1 MAYKGRRNGGVKK
14 NILRREL
21 RLFSSPNIIRVI
33 KSSMRRARHVARMG
47 DRRGAHRVLVGDV
60 RERKHLED
68 LWLEGRIREDN
79 GPSRSG
85 MGTWTGLIWFRKGKG
100 GGLL

>member
-1 MAYKGRRNGGVKK
+1 
-14 NILRREL
+14 
-21 RLFSSPNIIRVI
+21 
-33 KSSMRRARHVARMG
+33 MRRARHVARMG

>member
-1 MAYKGRRNGGVKK
+1 
-14 NILRREL
+14 
-21 RLFSSPNIIRVI
+21 LFSTPNIFRVI
-33 KSSMRRARHVARMG
+33 KSRMRWARHVACMG

-79 GPSRSG
+79 RSSRSG
-85 MGTWTGLIWFRKGKG
+85 MGTWTGLIWFRKGTG
-100 GGLL
+100 DELL